1 MITFYP
7 RDIGRWRGV
16 FDFNY
21 VPTLVPS
28 TRTDRKYFHNRYE
41 LIEFLKQHGAILTDA
56 ENERIEVIANNE
68 NIVIERIISYGN
80 ITPEGYWYN
89 QDKNE
94 WVLLLT
100 GEAKLEFRDNKT
112 VDLKAGDYI
121 MIAAHQEHRVV
132 YTSKEPN
139 CVWLAFHFK

>member
-1 MITFYP
+1 MRNNIFE
-7 RDIGRWRGV
+7 
-16 FDFNY
+16 N
-21 VPTLVPS
+21 
-28 TRTDRKYFHNRYE
+28 
-41 LIEFLKQHGAILTDA
+41 ILTDA

-80 ITPEGYWYN
+80 VTPEGYWYN

>member
-1 MITFYP
+1 MRNNIFE
-7 RDIGRWRGV
+7 
-16 FDFNY
+16 N
-21 VPTLVPS
+21 
-28 TRTDRKYFHNRYE
+28 
-41 LIEFLKQHGAILTDA
+41 ILTDA

-68 NIVIERIISYGN
+68 DIVIERIISYGN

-94 WVLLLT
+94 WVLLLC
-100 GEAKLEFRDNKT
+100 GEAKIEFRDKKII
-112 VDLKAGDYI
+112 DLKAGDYL